1 MAQNIVLQASKLVNP
16 AVMTGT
22 SLFSRAHKPR
32 VSPPKKMRG
41 FLALPGE
48 IRNQIYGYYFDSEC
62 RCEIASKG
70 SRLTARKPPPT
81 VKLSSNLI
89 ATKNTTTA
97 PTAEI
102 KATLPIVVRFSRSLG
117 KYNAVQGL
125 RTNWPGSLCAL
136 SLVCKQVY
144 AETVKL
150 LYQNT
155 TFVFDAPKR
164 MTNFFK
170 YASSIHLGSI
180 TKLHLHYSTY
190 GNPNKTVD
198 VVWQEKHHQSW

>member
-1 MAQNIVLQASKLVNP
+1 
-16 AVMTGT
+16 MTGT
-22 SLFSRAHKPR
+22 SLFSRAHRPR
-32 VSPPKKMRG
+32 GSPPKKMRG

-48 IRNQIYGYYFDSEC
+48 IRNQIYGYYFDSER

-70 SRLTARKPPPT
+70 SKFTQRKPQT
-81 VKLSSNLI
+81 VKLSSNVI
-89 ATKNTTTA
+89 ATKSTTPA
-97 PTAEI
+97 PDPEI
-102 KATLPIVVRFSRSLG
+102 SATPPVVIRFSRSLG

-125 RTNWPGSLCAL
+125 RTNWPDSLCAL
-136 SLVCKQVY
+136 NLVCKQVY
-144 AETVKL
+144 AETAKL
-150 LYQNT
+150 LYQST
-155 TFVFDAPKR
+155 VFVFDAPKR

-180 TKLHLHYSTY
+180 TRLHLHYSTY